1 MAIVIKSQ
9 REIELMRVAARVVA
23 EALDLVGRLVKPGVT
38 TESVDS
44 AVGELILSR
53 DCRIAFKGLYGY
65 PANIC
70 ISVDEEVVHG
80 IPGPRRLREGEIVS
94 VDVGTR
100 YKGYCGD
107 GARTYPVGN
116 VAEADR
122 ELMRVCEESLS
133 RAIQIVRA
141 GGPLWEVSAAIQRHV
156 ESNGFSVVRKYV
168 GHGIGSEFHEEPQ
181 IPNFVEKGKSQ
192 GVILEAGM
200 VLAIEPMVNAG
211 GADVRKLSDGW
222 TVVTADGKKSAHFE
236 HSVLVTEDGAEV
248 LTRLD

>member
-1 MAIVIKSQ
+1 MIKSQ

-70 ISVDEEVVHG
+70 ISIDEEVVHG

-116 VAEADR
+116 VSEADR
-122 ELMRVCEESLS
+122 KLMRVCEESLIHGV
-133 RAIQIVRA
+133 RTVRA
-141 GGPLWEVSAAIQRHV
+141 GGSLGEVSAAIQRHV
-156 ESNGFSVVRKYV
+156 ESNGFSVVREYV